1 MLKIGLFGVGHLGRI
16 HARLIKELSDQFEFV
31 GFFDPNEVNAATT
44 IKEYNIP
51 RFENPLD
58 LIKAVDCIDIVTPT
72 ITHHEIAETAIKAGK
87 HVFIEKPLTET
98 VDEGHQ
104 LKSLVDECKVKVQVG
119 HVERFNPAFKHADP
133 YLNGPLFIES
143 HRLANYNPRG
153 TDVPVV
159 LDLMIHD
166 LDVILSCVHAD
177 VKKIS
182 ASGVAVVSETPDI
195 ANARIEFE
203 NGCVANLTASRISLK
218 NMRKTRFFQRDAY
231 ISVDFLEK
239 TSEVVK
245 MTTLQDEPDPFDIVF
260 DLGEGKPKKKIEIFK
275 PEIAPSNAIKEEL
288 VSFAQSIE
296 NDTVPLVSLQDGLK
310 ALEVAHWI
318 MDELNHSRSLIKEN
332 I

>member
-31 GFFDPNEVNAATT
+31 GFFDPNEVSASTT
-44 IKEYNIP
+44 IKEYNVS

-58 LIKAVDCIDIVTPT
+58 LINAVDCIDIVTPT
-72 ITHHEIAETAIKAGK
+72 ITHFEIAETAIKAGK
-87 HVFIEKPLTET
+87 HVFIEKPITET

-104 LKSLVDECKVKVQVG
+104 LKELADKSKVKVQVG
-119 HVERFNPAFKHADP
+119 HVERFNPAFKHAHP
-133 YLNGPLFIES
+133 YLKDPLFIES

-166 LDVILSCVHAD
+166 LDVILSCVHAS
-177 VKKIS
+177 VKRIS

-239 TSEVVK
+239 SAEIVK

-275 PEIAPSNAIKEEL
+275 PEVAPSNAIKEEL
-288 VSFAQSIE
+288 SAFGQSIE
-296 NDTVPLVSLQDGLK
+296 NDTIPPVSLADGLK

-318 MDELNHSRSLIKEN
+318 MDELKRSRSLIKEN